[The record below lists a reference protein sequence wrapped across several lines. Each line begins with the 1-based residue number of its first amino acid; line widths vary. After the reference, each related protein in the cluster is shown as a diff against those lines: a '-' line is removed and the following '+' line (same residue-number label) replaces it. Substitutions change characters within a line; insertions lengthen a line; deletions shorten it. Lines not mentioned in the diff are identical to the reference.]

1 MCVGSYVCVCN
12 CLYKM
17 FIYVGSYVCV
27 CNCHI
32 KMFMYVGSYVCVM
45 CKHSYLLLLY
55 AAVLLP
61 YCATPGDPIVIQC
74 IAIAMAA
81 TNTQCIYSGN
91 SFLLQLYVLVQP
103 CWPHLYF
110 K

>member
-1 MCVGSYVCVCN
+1 MYVIVLLK
-12 CLYKM
+12 CL
-17 FIYVGSYVCV
+17 C
-27 CNCHI
+27 
-32 KMFMYVGSYVCVM
+32 VGSYVCVM

-61 YCATPGDPIVIQC
+61 HYATPGDPIVIQC

-91 SFLLQLYVLVQP
+91 SFLLQLRASSTMLASPLIQVI
-103 CWPHLYF
+103 
-110 K
+110 